1 MKNTKIQITLPPITL
16 KKLSD
21 YSRKTGLKMSA
32 AITALLMLAF
42 ESLQTTNI
50 RGK

>member
-1 MKNTKIQITLPPITL
+1 MKNTKYQITLPDVTV
-16 KKLSD
+16 KKLTE
-21 YSRKTGLKMSA
+21 YSHRTGLKMSA

-42 ESLQTTNI
+42 ESLQSTNI